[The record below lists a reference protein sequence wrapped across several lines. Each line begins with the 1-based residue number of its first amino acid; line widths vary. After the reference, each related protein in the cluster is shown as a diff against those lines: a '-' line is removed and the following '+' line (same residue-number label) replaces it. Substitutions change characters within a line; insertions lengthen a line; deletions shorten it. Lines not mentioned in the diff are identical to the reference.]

1 MNDEKQVP
9 LMFIHNNCR
18 TNSVLSALCKKKKK
32 KSCMAVGCCPSFP
45 VMKECCFTISYV
57 TQKKYFKNL

>member
-18 TNSVLSALCKKKKK
+18 TNSVLSALCKKK
-32 KSCMAVGCCPSFP
+32 SWMAVGCCPSFP
-45 VMKECCFTISYV
+45 VMKDCCFTISYL
-57 TQKKYFKNL
+57 TQKKYFQIL